1 LSVAISSDDQFVVS
15 GSGDKTIRVWSLT
28 SGLAI
33 QVLRGHDGQV
43 LSINLSRDDKYL
55 VSGSGNPSPLV
66 YCEDYSV
73 RVWDLST
80 GEQTKLLRGHTSN
93 VWSVNLI

>member
-1 LSVAISSDDQFVVS
+1 
-15 GSGDKTIRVWSLT
+15 VWSLT
-28 SGLAI
+28 SGLAT

-43 LSINLSRDDKYL
+43 LGVR
-55 VSGSGNPSPLV
+55 SGNPSPLA

-93 VWSVNLI
+93 VWSVNL